1 MRVLVLDESPLFR
14 RQLIVALERHPDIE
28 VIGEASEADTG
39 LRRTAELLPDVAILT
54 MRLPPMGGRRA
65 AAFLR
70 EVAPGIEV
78 LIVVGPDDDPELA
91 RLARAGVNGFVPWEA
106 ATARCAVA
114 VEQLVRKRPVLTPRA
129 AAAVLAEYERL
140 GRHAGSIQDDLFP
153 PVLEERERQVLERLA
168 EGSSLIGA
176 SENLAVGA
184 PTAANLVRN
193 ALVKLQRHAR
203 AEAIVRSTPAPSTG
217 GG

>member
-28 VIGEASEADTG
+28 VIGEAAEADTG
-39 LRRTAELLPDVAILT
+39 LGRTAELVPDVAVLT

-65 AAFLR
+65 AVSLR

-91 RLARAGVNGFVPWEA
+91 RLARAGVTGFVPWEA

-114 VEQLVRKRPVLTPRA
+114 VEELVRGRPVLTPRA

-140 GRHAGSIQDDLFP
+140 GRHAGSIQDDLSP
-153 PVLEERERQVLERLA
+153 PVLEGRERQVLERLA
-168 EGSSLIGA
+168 DGSSLIGA
-176 SENLAVGA
+176 SEDLAGGA

-193 ALVKLQRHAR
+193 ALLRLQRHAR
-203 AEAIVRSTPAPSTG
+203 AEAILHTAPAPSTG